1 MPSSNELSSRGANHP
16 TGYTR
21 NGCRPPPPCRA
32 ASPYSRLD
40 HVGFGSYMSDLQPVT
55 TARLVLTLRDFG
67 FPMRIARHSHKLLGS
82 CFEKYDPTSVL
93 LRGPFM
99 LNLIVAMQFQALLTP
114 VSGCFSVFPLG
125 T

>member
-16 TGYTR
+16 IGYTR
-21 NGCRPPPPCRA
+21 IGCRPPPPCRA

-40 HVGFGSYMSDLQPVT
+40 HIGFGSYMSDLQPVT
-55 TARLVLTLRDFG
+55 TAPLVEHCGVLVSLCILLATQINSLVLASRSTIKRWSL
-67 FPMRIARHSHKLLGS
+67 A
-82 CFEKYDPTSVL
+82 
-93 LRGPFM
+93 GPFT
-99 LNLIVAMQFQALLTP
+99 LDLLVTMQFQALLTP